1 MWIKLI
7 CNPEIKL
14 LVKRKVDVTKV
25 VDLVSRIPKQLSL
38 HFYDFC
44 TILYGIYN
52 FAVLRVF
59 LQIRP
64 RSFVSSHRRSLVGF
78 QHRGGM
84 EGAVSGKVRPWKRG
98 ES

>member
-1 MWIKLI
+1 MT
-7 CNPEIKL
+7 
-14 LVKRKVDVTKV
+14 VTKV
-25 VDLVSRIPKQLSL
+25 VGFDLRIPKNFSL
-38 HFYDFC
+38 HFSYFC
-44 TILYGIYN
+44 TILYGIYK

-78 QHRGGM
+78 QYRGGM
-84 EGAVSGKVRPWKRG
+84 GGTVSGKVRPWRRG

>member
-1 MWIKLI
+1 MF
-7 CNPEIKL
+7 
-14 LVKRKVDVTKV
+14 VTKV
-25 VDLVSRIPKQLSL
+25 VGFDLRIPKHYSL

-44 TILYGIYN
+44 TILYGIYK

-78 QHRGGM
+78 QYRGGM
-84 EGAVSGKVRPWKRG
+84 GGAVSDKVQPWKRG

>member
-1 MWIKLI
+1 MT
-7 CNPEIKL
+7 
-14 LVKRKVDVTKV
+14 VTKLV
-25 VDLVSRIPKQLSL
+25 VLVLRIPDQFSL
-38 HFYDFC
+38 YFYDFSM
-44 TILYGIYN
+44 ILYGIYK

-84 EGAVSGKVRPWKRG
+84 GGAVSGKVRPWRLG
-98 ES
+98 ESWGK

>member
-1 MWIKLI
+1 M
-7 CNPEIKL
+7 
-14 LVKRKVDVTKV
+14 KV
-25 VDLVSRIPKQLSL
+25 VDLVARIPNHLDFN
-38 HFYDFC
+38 FYDFS
-44 TILYGIYN
+44 TILYGIYK

-84 EGAVSGKVRPWKRG
+84 GGAVSSTVRP
-98 ES
+98 

>member
-1 MWIKLI
+1 MDKKIDS
-7 CNPEIKL
+7 ESEH
-14 LVKRKVDVTKV
+14 VTVTKLV
-25 VDLVSRIPKQLSL
+25 VLVLRIPEQFSL
-38 HFYDFC
+38 YFYDFS
-44 TILYGIYN
+44 TILYVIYK

-84 EGAVSGKVRPWKRG
+84 GGAVSSKVWPWRRW
-98 ES
+98 ESWRK